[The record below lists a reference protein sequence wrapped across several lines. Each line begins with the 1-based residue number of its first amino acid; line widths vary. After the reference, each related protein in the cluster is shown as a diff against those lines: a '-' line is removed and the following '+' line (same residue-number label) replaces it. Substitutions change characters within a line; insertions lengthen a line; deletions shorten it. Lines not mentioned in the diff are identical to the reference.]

1 MDLYVTA
8 RETVPRYLIVPAKL
22 VVHSAH
28 HYATVVGVTTTTA
41 HYLRTCAVT

>member
-8 RETVPRYLIVPAKL
+8 RETVPRYLVVPAKL

-28 HYATVVGVTTTTA
+28 HYATDVGVTTPNA
-41 HYLRTCAVT
+41 HCLRTCAVT